1 MDELIIVKRSRNNNQ
16 FMSHKPLLKISEDGR
31 HHFSNRV
38 VEILRVKDGEG
49 VMFAFNNKEGKG
61 YIFKDDDPEAF
72 IVRTK
77 SHERIFRFCAKHL
90 ITFFESAFKSKVV
103 DFQLFTVS
111 SDPVVKN
118 GQQMFELNLYL
129 RGGEKI

>member
-31 HHFSNRV
+31 HHFSSRV

-90 ITFFESAFKSKVV
+90 ITFFESAFKSKVI
-103 DFQLFTVS
+103 DFQMFTVS
-111 SDPVVKN
+111 TDPIVKN
-118 GQQMFELNLYL
+118 GQQMFELTLYL
-129 RGGEKI
+129 RGGEKN

>member
-1 MDELIIVKRSRNNNQ
+1 
-16 FMSHKPLLKISEDGR
+16 MSHKPLLKISEDGR
-31 HHFSNRV
+31 HHFSSRV
-38 VEILRVKDGEG
+38 VEILRINDGEG

-72 IVRTK
+72 IVRIK

-90 ITFFESAFKSKVV
+90 ITFFESAFKSKVI

-111 SDPVVKN
+111 TDPIVKN
-118 GQQMFELNLYL
+118 GQQMFELTLYL
-129 RGGEKI
+129 RGGEKN